1 MSQTRRVVRSW
12 KSVPAIEGAGVHL
25 KRALGFQ
32 GSSPELDPFLLLDD
46 FHSHTPSEYLPGF
59 PWHPHRGIETIT
71 YVLEGK
77 VAHGD
82 SMGNSGI
89 IGVGDVQWMT
99 AGSGIIHQEMP
110 EGETDGRLWGL
121 QLWTNLPS
129 SHKMMSPRYRGIKAQ
144 DIPEAVLNSGARVK
158 VICGTVDGMRGPVQD
173 IIAEPEYLDISMLPH
188 SSLTHGVKD
197 GYTAIAYVIAGSARF
212 AEKSEQ
218 PSKTVNES
226 TSRRSQ
232 RELQAILH
240 GPESVI
246 LFERE
251 GDEIVVSAEDDG
263 ARFILITGQPIGEPV
278 AWAGPIVMNTQE
290 ELRIAFQEYR
300 EGTFVKE

>member
-12 KSVPAIEGAGVHL
+12 KSAPTIEGAGVHL

-32 GSSPELDPFLLLDD
+32 GASPELDPFLLLDD

-71 YVLEGK
+71 YVLEGM

-82 SMGNSGI
+82 SMGNKGTISA
-89 IGVGDVQWMT
+89 GDMQWMT

-110 EGETDGRLWGL
+110 EGGADGRLWGL
-121 QLWTNLPS
+121 QLWTNLPR
-129 SHKMMSPRYRGIKAQ
+129 SHKMMTPRYREIKAE
-144 DIPEAVLNSGARVK
+144 DIPEVVVDSGSRIK
-158 VICGTVDGMRGPVQD
+158 VICGTVEGVRGPVQD
-173 IIAEPEYLDISMLPH
+173 IIAEPEYLDVTVPPH
-188 SSLTHGVKD
+188 SRLQHRVTY
-197 GYTAIAYVIAGSARF
+197 GYTAFAYVLDGAAYF
-212 AEKSEQ
+212 DEEPKS
-218 PSKTVNES
+218 PSETV
-226 TSRRSQ
+226 SRGALQ
-232 RELQAILH
+232 REPRGSLH

-246 LFERE
+246 EYERE
-251 GDEIVVSAEDDG
+251 RHEISVSTENDG

-290 ELRIAFQEYR
+290 ELRTAFREYR
-300 EGTFVKE
+300 EGTFVKK